1 MGKPALALHAPYT
14 IGMGNPL
21 GTPGHII
28 RRKDLK
34 PKKPLTDAQLLAQAK
49 KQAEAWEARKRRGL
63 IHD

>member
-1 MGKPALALHAPYT
+1 
-14 IGMGNPL
+14 MGNPL

-49 KQAEAWEARKRRGL
+49 KQAEACPNNGSWESPAGRRQTTLKG
-63 IHD
+63 